1 MDKKKQKEINA
12 KIAEINSKLKR
23 DLKQKAPL
31 EKGAILQIVLFI
43 IWGIVNIYL
52 FNTRFWEENNFFNF
66 WVIFFLLLMNIP
78 LFIIKD
84 EQTSKAKI
92 AAFVFFVAI
101 SSLLGFGI
109 AIGYN
114 QAMLFSIAAW
124 LPNYLLVLLRGRKED
139 IDNLKGNTGCFVVF
153 WIAILLG
160 SVAISMSGNGD
171 FLGKNKNYGYLINTI
186 YCGFSAVAVYY
197 ANRYRNVKNDYN

>member
-1 MDKKKQKEINA
+1 MDKRKQEEINQ
-12 KIAEINSKLKR
+12 KIAEVRSKLKR

-31 EKGAILQIVLFI
+31 EKAAILQIALFI

-52 FNTRFWEENNFFNF
+52 FFTRFWEENNFFNF
-66 WVIFFLLLMNIP
+66 WVVFFLLLMNIP

-92 AAFVFFVAI
+92 AAFVFFIAI
-101 SSLLGFGI
+101 VTLLGFGI
-109 AIGYN
+109 AFGYN
-114 QAMLFSIAAW
+114 QAMLFSITAW
-124 LPNYLLVLLRGRKED
+124 LPNYLLVLFRGRTED

-153 WIAILLG
+153 WMAILLG
-160 SVAISMSGNGD
+160 SVAISMSGHAD

-186 YCGFSAVAVYY
+186 YCGFSALAVYY